1 MYGLVPQ
8 NSLVIVC
15 MKFYR
20 MLLDSVMIS
29 VYKRAHAF
37 VLPHCNSNLYKNYF
51 VSYCL
56 SDYIS
61 RESYTTRDVLWSR
74 ASVRMPVCPRPHA
87 HYCTDLDVTWGSSR
101 DAPSCALLGGFAIGA
116 RVALLWQHNAN
127 AKC

>member
-8 NSLVIVC
+8 NPLVIIC

-20 MLLDSVMIS
+20 LLLELDSVMIC

-37 VLPHCNSNLYKNYF
+37 VLPQCNSNLYKNYF

-74 ASVRMPVCPRPHA
+74 ASVSVCPFVRGRMP
-87 HYCTDLDVTWGSSR
+87 T
-101 DAPSCALLGGFAIGA
+101 LLHGPGCILGE
-116 RVALLWQHNAN
+116 W
-127 AKC
+127 